1 KEVTS
6 NFGMLIKDKI
16 EANPDLNFQKEDTDS
31 EDQDTQAPNS
41 ADTQEEEKASTE
53 DNEPTK

>member
-1 KEVTS
+1 
-6 NFGMLIKDKI
+6 MLIKDKI

>member
-1 KEVTS
+1 
-6 NFGMLIKDKI
+6 MLIKEKI
-16 EANPDLNFQKEDTDS
+16 EANADLNFQK
-31 EDQDTQAPNS
+31 ANS